1 MGAYDS
7 QEKAIAKSSKVL
19 QKRIEQIE
27 KVEKPLS
34 DKQFKIKSIGK
45 LKHTGAT
52 LIHLDSFT
60 VSVENH
66 LIFQSGIF
74 KLVQGDK
81 IAITGSNGS
90 GKTTFIRQLIE
101 KQING
106 YYKPNL
112 KIGYFAQN
120 LTTLDEQKSILEN
133 VRSTSVQADMLI
145 RNVLAALGFD
155 YSRLNQIVKFIS
167 GGERVRLQII
177 KLLLG
182 DYDML
187 ILDEP
192 TNFLDV
198 STLQALEHFLKDY
211 PGSFLIV
218 SHDEQFINNTTKNK
232 FVIKQQ
238 QLLDDT
244 KQKEYQTTDSSHLQ
258 LLEYKLEQ
266 MILDPDINIQDVI
279 KLKKKIENLKK

>member
-1 MGAYDS
+1 
-7 QEKAIAKSSKVL
+7 
-19 QKRIEQIE
+19 
-27 KVEKPLS
+27 
-34 DKQFKIKSIGK
+34 
-45 LKHTGAT
+45 
-52 LIHLDSFT
+52 
-60 VSVENH
+60 
-66 LIFQSGIF
+66 
-74 KLVQGDK
+74 
-81 IAITGSNGS
+81 
-90 GKTTFIRQLIE
+90 
-101 KQING
+101 
-106 YYKPNL
+106 
-112 KIGYFAQN
+112 
-120 LTTLDEQKSILEN
+120 
-133 VRSTSVQADMLI
+133 MLI

-155 YSRLNQIVKFIS
+155 YSRLNQIVNSLS

-177 KLLLG
+177 KLILG
-182 DYDML
+182 DYDLL

-192 TNFLDV
+192 TNFLDI

-238 QLLDDT
+238 RLLDKT

-279 KLKKKIENLKK
+279 KLKKKIENLKM